1 MSWFNRNNIEKR
13 SSATSDL
20 GSSDSSDATGFA
32 LSFEQ
37 YREIGSPM
45 TLSAVYAAIELI
57 TNSIAQCP
65 IHIRDFSGNILRDHP
80 LSSLFSHNLL
90 SKYMMIKSLLKDMYL
105 FGNGIAYIE
114 RKSNMPVHLI
124 YIPHNQYTI
133 MYNEVSREL
142 YYQIPTVSTKKIK
155 PQDVIHIYKNSND
168 GIQGKGLK
176 TYACNSINLAKST
189 EATAKGYFD
198 SGCAVNGILK
208 SSKHLSRKQQQDI
221 QTAWHT
227 AKASSTTN
235 NIAVMPVDLDYI
247 VLSNNANDSQLLE
260 TRLYNIQEIA
270 RFFNINPVLLG
281 DLSHSSY
288 STIEAAQMEFVV
300 HTLAPLIELIQD
312 EFNRKLCTDLEVTID
327 IDEDH
332 ILKADK
338 SATASYLQTLTSS
351 GILSIN
357 EARHQLG
364 YEPIEGGDKHIIPY
378 TNLDQNSV
386 EDHATSTVSNKGKNI
401 NNNTDDRVQTDTTE
415 SKV

>member
-1 MSWFNRNNIEKR
+1 MAWFKHNNIENR
-13 SSATSDL
+13 SSATSGL
-20 GSSDSSDATGFA
+20 ESSTDSSDATGFA
-32 LSFEQ
+32 LTFDQ

-65 IHIRDFSGNILRDHP
+65 IHIRDNGGNILKDHP
-80 LSSLFSHNLL
+80 LNFVFTDNLM
-90 SKYMMIKSLLKDMYL
+90 SKYMIIKSLLKDMYL
-105 FGNGIAYIE
+105 FGNGLAYIE
-114 RKSNMPVHLI
+114 RNSNLPIHLI

-142 YYQIPTVSTKKIK
+142 YYQIPSISNKKIK

-176 TYACNSINLAKST
+176 VYACNSISLAKST
-189 EATAKGYFD
+189 EAAAKGYFD

-221 QTAWHT
+221 QIAWNT

-312 EFNRKLCTDLEVTID
+312 EFNRKLCTNQDVIID

-338 SATASYLQTLTSS
+338 SATASYLQTLTSA

-378 TNLDQNSV
+378 TNLDQNSI
-386 EDHATSTVSNKGKNI
+386 EDHATSEDKIT
-401 NNNTDDRVQTDTTE
+401 NTNQ
-415 SKV
+415 

>member
-1 MSWFNRNNIEKR
+1 MAWFKHNNIEKR
-13 SSATSDL
+13 SSATSGL
-20 GSSDSSDATGFA
+20 ESSTDSSDATGFA
-32 LSFEQ
+32 LTFDQ

-65 IHIRDFSGNILRDHP
+65 IHIRDNGGNILKDHP
-80 LSSLFSHNLL
+80 LNFIFTNNLM
-90 SKYMMIKSLLKDMYL
+90 SKYMIIKSLLKDMYL
-105 FGNGIAYIE
+105 FGNGLAYIE
-114 RKSNMPVHLI
+114 RKSGIPTHLI

-142 YYQIPTVSTKKIK
+142 YYQIPSISNKKIK

-176 TYACNSINLAKST
+176 VYACNSISLAKST
-189 EATAKGYFD
+189 EAAAKGYFD

-221 QTAWHT
+221 QTAWNT

-312 EFNRKLCTDLEVTID
+312 ELNRKLCINQDVIID

-338 SATASYLQTLTSS
+338 SATASYLQTLTSA

-364 YEPIEGGDKHIIPY
+364 YEPIEGGDKHMIPY
-378 TNLDQNSV
+378 TNLDQNSI
-386 EDHATSTVSNKGKNI
+386 EDHATSEDKI
-401 NNNTDDRVQTDTTE
+401 TE
-415 SKV
+415 VDK

>member
-1 MSWFNRNNIEKR
+1 MAWFKHNNIEKR
-13 SSATSDL
+13 SSATSGL
-20 GSSDSSDATGFA
+20 ESSTDSSDATGFA
-32 LSFEQ
+32 LTFDQ

-65 IHIRDFSGNILRDHP
+65 IHIRDNGGNILKDHP
-80 LSSLFSHNLL
+80 LNFVFTNNLM
-90 SKYMMIKSLLKDMYL
+90 SKYMIIKSLLKDMYL
-105 FGNGIAYIE
+105 FGNGLAYIE
-114 RKSNMPVHLI
+114 RKSDLPTHLI

-142 YYQIPTVSTKKIK
+142 YYQIPSISNKKIN

-176 TYACNSINLAKST
+176 VYACNSISLAKST
-189 EATAKGYFD
+189 EAAAKGYFD

-221 QTAWHT
+221 QTAWNT
-227 AKASSTTN
+227 AKSSSTTN

-312 EFNRKLCTDLEVTID
+312 EFNRKLCTNQDVIID

-338 SATASYLQTLTSS
+338 SATASYLQTLTSA

-378 TNLDQNSV
+378 TNLDQNSI
-386 EDHATSTVSNKGKNI
+386 EDHATSEDKL
-401 NNNTDDRVQTDTTE
+401 TE
-415 SKV
+415 VE

>member
-1 MSWFNRNNIEKR
+1 MAWFKHNNIEKR
-13 SSATSDL
+13 SSATSGL
-20 GSSDSSDATGFA
+20 ESSTDSSDATGFA
-32 LSFEQ
+32 LTFDQ

-65 IHIRDFSGNILRDHP
+65 IHIRDNGGNILKSHP
-80 LSSLFSHNLL
+80 LNFAFTNNLL
-90 SKYMMIKSLLKDMYL
+90 SKYMLIKSLLKDMYL
-105 FGNGIAYIE
+105 FGNGLAYIE
-114 RKSNMPVHLI
+114 RKSNMPVHLV

-142 YYQIPTVSTKKIK
+142 YYQIPSISNKNIK

-176 TYACNSINLAKST
+176 VYACNSISLAKST
-189 EATAKGYFD
+189 EAAAKGYFD

-221 QTAWHT
+221 QTAWNT

-312 EFNRKLCTDLEVTID
+312 ELNRKLCPNQDVIID

-338 SATASYLQTLTSS
+338 SATASYLQTLTSA

-364 YEPIEGGDKHIIPY
+364 YEPIEGGDKHMIPY
-378 TNLDQNSV
+378 TNLDQNSI
-386 EDHATSTVSNKGKNI
+386 EDHATSEDKI
-401 NNNTDDRVQTDTTE
+401 TE
-415 SKV
+415 VDK